1 MNDRGVGR
9 PMTAGIDWT
18 AIRKRL
24 VAFARRKGLAREDAE
39 QVAQEAIGR
48 VFDPAHAPYDPDVHG
63 DLLRFLGSVV
73 NGLISNLRKRRSYTP
88 LSMQAVSALVET
100 APSPE
105 DDAIAR
111 EQARDV
117 VEALLERTADDPIA
131 HRILALMREGVMTP
145 IEQAARLGVPISE
158 IYKAKRRLKT
168 HSGAI
173 RKASGGN

>member
-1 MNDRGVGR
+1 MNRGVGH
-9 PMTAGIDWT
+9 PAVPGNDWP

-24 VAFARRKGLAREDAE
+24 VAFARRKGLTREDAE

-48 VFDPAHAPYDPDVHG
+48 VFDPAYAPYDADLHG

-73 NGLISNLRKRRSYTP
+73 NGMISNLRKRRSYTP
-88 LSMQAVSALVET
+88 LSMQAVSAVVET

-105 DDAIAR
+105 DHAIAR
-111 EQARDV
+111 EQAREVVDV
-117 VEALLERTADDPIA
+117 LVERTADDPIA
-131 HRILALMREGVMTP
+131 HRILTLIEEGVITP
-145 IEQAARLGVPISE
+145 IEQAARLGVPIAE

-168 HSGAI
+168 HCAAI